1 MQPFTGDR
9 KRPMPDWFKYG
20 AGSAYPKRP
29 TNFLFDDIIGKEDVD
44 AEASR
49 AIAASKTAKF
59 SNKVQAP
66 VGRTPADQSLNSVV
80 IVRNAA
86 HPENLSGSKETLVP
100 TRFLYGLLPHCIMIR
115 HRFWRDETNVLR
127 GYPLKLDL
135 KSGEWQPDLKGEY
148 ILLVVFRKVEKVQC
162 TGLRG
167 RTLRVTRVK
176 REALE
181 SEYRRRQRLASF
193 IEEKQL
199 IFRRKKK
206 KKEEK
211 KEEKEEK
218 EEKDFNPDAAVSG
231 VVSPRGGFA
240 FNNNTNT
247 NNQAEGVWHWAGM
260 TDEEDE
266 AWAQDDD
273 DDDDDDS
280 RGKTQINAEQ
290 LSRMNIILGA
300 ANWSEEKAVDA
311 LKRLAMSEEKRRF
324 GSLNELADA
333 VSASVPKE
341 EAEEEKEDEEK
352 KDKHVVTLEED
363 RVRDGESWFDAVD
376 SNSADALL
384 NLAYAPRGSK
394 LYVVFKREAREYHF
408 SYFTHSH
415 ARSLTEST
423 HTLEQHEHTLKQ
435 HEHTH
440 KQQIRNRTSTV
451 STRKLLS
458 YCSMDESETMQ

>member
-1 MQPFTGDR
+1 MQPYTGDR

-20 AGSAYPKRP
+20 AGSAYPKNP
-29 TNFLFDDIIGKEDVD
+29 TNFLFDDIVGKESLD

-49 AIAASKTAKF
+49 AVATSKTAKF

-100 TRFLYGLLPHCIMIR
+100 TRFLYGLLPHCVMIR

-206 KKEEK
+206 KKEET
-211 KEEKEEK
+211 EEKEEK

-341 EAEEEKEDEEK
+341 EKAEEEKVDEEK

-394 LYVVFKREAREYHF
+394 LYVIYVLCSSTKRE
-408 SYFTHSH
+408 YFTFLTH
-415 ARSLTEST
+415 SLTTLSNST
-423 HTLEQHEHTLKQ
+423 NTHSNNTNTQTTDTKSHKYCLDSKTSLTLQHG
-435 HEHTH
+435 
-440 KQQIRNRTSTV
+440 RV
-451 STRKLLS
+451 
-458 YCSMDESETMQ
+458 